1 MRGTRAHVRA
11 TRDVPLDLASDEAYT
26 VRLSQRAVDSFRF
39 HHGGSDPAARS
50 QLHAMLEDF
59 LLSSARRVNTSGTV
73 TLVRSGYLLTL
84 SPSLDVVVGYQS
96 QHRERTWEQVRA
108 GVKSRFGKGAYPPHK
123 IPKGPPIEAD
133 ALRTALDPL
142 TCVLTARARTNFD
155 RMVRDGAVV
164 AGPDD
169 AEREAALRDELR
181 RARDTGV
188 ASRRPDGV
196 FEIAHLMRRWVVSP
210 NALGLLGIG
219 VLRSDGD
226 GVQP

>member
-1 MRGTRAHVRA
+1 
-11 TRDVPLDLASDEAYT
+11 VPLDLTSDEAYG

-73 TLVRSGYLLTL
+73 TLARSGYILTL
-84 SPSLDVVVGYQS
+84 SPRLDVVVGYRS

-108 GVKSRFGKGAYPPHK
+108 GVKSRFGKAAHPPHK
-123 IPKGPPIEAD
+123 VPEGPPVESD
-133 ALRTALDPL
+133 ALRTALDPV
-142 TCVLTARARTNFD
+142 TCVLTARARTDFD
-155 RMVRDGAVV
+155 RLLRDGVV
-164 AGPDD
+164 AAGPDA

-181 RARDTGV
+181 RARDTGT

-196 FEIAHLMRRWVVSP
+196 FEIAHLGRRWVVTP

-219 VLRSDGD
+219 VLRSQDDGP
-226 GVQP
+226 QP

>member
-1 MRGTRAHVRA
+1 MT
-11 TRDVPLDLASDEAYT
+11 LDLASDEAYG

-73 TLVRSGYLLTL
+73 TLLRSGYVLTL
-84 SPSLDVVVGYQS
+84 SPRLDVVVGYQS

-108 GVKSRFGKGAYPPHK
+108 GVKSRFGKQAPPAHT
-123 IPKGPPIEAD
+123 IPEGPPIELA
-133 ALRTALDPL
+133 ALRSALDPR

-155 RMVRDGAVV
+155 RLVREGVVV

-169 AEREAALRDELR
+169 AGRETALREELR

-188 ASRRPDGV
+188 SSRRPDGV
-196 FEIAHLMRRWVVSP
+196 FEIAHLVRRWVVSP

-219 VLRSDGD
+219 LLRSGEDST
-226 GVQP
+226 QP